1 VELDLKE
8 VLSANWTL
16 LLFVIIALGYLI
28 AKIRLGGVPLGT
40 TAGVLIAGLLFG
52 HLGFPNVEGA
62 ATFGFTLFIFSVGLQ
77 AGPRFFSVFLEDGMR
92 YIVLALVV
100 AGTGIGLALTAA
112 RVIDL
117 DYGMSAG
124 LMAGALTSTPT
135 LAGAQDAL
143 KSGLANLPEGM
154 TAAQAA
160 SNVGAG
166 YAITY
171 LFGTIGLII
180 TIRYVPKILRID
192 LPAEARRLA
201 EERGLVHRERQRS
214 GASIPIIRAYA
225 VAEKDEAI
233 GQTVAWIGERANQRV
248 RVLQIRRGTT
258 LLDTEPELI
267 LEAGD
272 VVAVLGSLQD
282 LAGVQDEVGQ
292 EVMDPEL
299 LNYQIATEEIV
310 VTSDRMAG
318 ATLDQLKLISK
329 YGCLPVAITRSGIDL
344 PPEDGLLLEKGD
356 RLVVSGEAKQLERL
370 VESLGYVEKDV
381 HETDLLTFASGII
394 LGGLVG
400 VVLVKIGEL
409 SVGLGSAGGLLLAG
423 ILIGYLRN
431 LHPTFGGVPPAARW
445 LLMELGLLIFM
456 ASVGLGAGAGIIDAL
471 KSVGI
476 ELFLAGVVVTLTPI
490 FVAYAFGRIVY
501 KMNPAL
507 LLGAV
512 TGAMTSTPALGA
524 ISDAAKS
531 PVPSLGYA
539 GTYTFANVFLT
550 FAGTLMM
557 TL

>member
-1 VELDLKE
+1 MELDLKE

-100 AGTGIGLALTAA
+100 AGTGIGLALLAA

-143 KSGLANLPEGM
+143 KSGLANLPDGM
-154 TAAQAA
+154 TAARAG
-160 SNVGAG
+160 SNVGVG

-180 TIRYVPKILRID
+180 TIRFVPKILRID

-201 EERGLVHRERQRS
+201 EERGLVHKERQRS
-214 GASIPIIRAYA
+214 GSSIPIIRAYTIA
-225 VAEKDEAI
+225 DSDEAI
-233 GQTVAWIGERANQRV
+233 GQTVAWIGDRAQHRV

-258 LLDTEPELI
+258 LLEAEPELI

-272 VVAVLGSLQD
+272 VVAILGSLQD
-282 LAGVQDEVGQ
+282 LAGVQHEVGQ

-329 YGCLPVAITRSGIDL
+329 YGCLPVGVTRSGIDV
-344 PPEDGLLLEKGD
+344 PAEDGLLLEKGD
-356 RLVVSGEAKQLERL
+356 RIVVSGEAKQLERL
-370 VESLGYVEKDV
+370 TEKLGYVEKDV